1 MKAPLEL
8 VEDALRLYGASPAV
22 ELYGDETWQLF
33 ELAHRYRNL
42 VVHEC
47 TYLGQD
53 KYPALIAASERVL
66 QGLVIAGGLPR
77 LVAAQA

>member
-8 VEDALRLYGASPAV
+8 VEDALRLYGSDSAID
-22 ELYGDETWQLF
+22 LYGEETWQLF

-53 KYPALIAASERVL
+53 KYPVLIAASEQVL